1 MKTSNASI
9 VAAVAMTLGITLAIT
24 LAGIANAAEL
34 SYEQRKDVVYGEA
47 DGLGL
52 VMDIFTPRGQA
63 NGLGVVDVV
72 SGAWHSNRGK
82 IRDHTLAQ
90 VYQILCEKGFTV
102 FAIRPGSITKYSAP
116 EMIAHLNEGIRWVKG
131 NAKEYA
137 VDPNRLGMIGA
148 SAGGH
153 LACLAAVTTAEDV
166 HSGKSGDGDESN
178 TRVKA
183 VAVLFPP
190 TDFLDYGGKRID
202 AKADDDLGRILKRL
216 AFPMGLNGETDEQVE
231 QNVVAIS
238 PARLVTPSAPPFL
251 FIHGDADPLV
261 PLQQSETMI
270 AALKEAGVSAELIVK
285 PGGGH
290 PWLTL
295 PIEVKKLAD
304 WLESKLKE

>member
-1 MKTSNASI
+1 M
-9 VAAVAMTLGITLAIT
+9 
-24 LAGIANAAEL
+24 
-34 SYEQRKDVVYGEA
+34 
-47 DGLGL
+47 
-52 VMDIFTPRGQA
+52 
-63 NGLGVVDVV
+63 
-72 SGAWHSNRGK
+72 
-82 IRDHTLAQ
+82 
-90 VYQILCEKGFTV
+90 
-102 FAIRPGSITKYSAP
+102 
-116 EMIAHLNEGIRWVKG
+116 
-131 NAKEYA
+131 
-137 VDPNRLGMIGA
+137 
-148 SAGGH
+148 
-153 LACLAAVTTAEDV
+153 
-166 HSGKSGDGDESN
+166 
-178 TRVKA
+178 
-183 VAVLFPP
+183 
-190 TDFLDYGGKRID
+190 
-202 AKADDDLGRILKRL
+202 KRL